1 MAIRVGIDVGGT
13 FTDLILHDEASG
25 EVRVEKV
32 PSVPGRPEQ
41 GCLDALEAALGAKSL
56 ASVEYF
62 LHGNTVGLNA
72 LLERKGA
79 VVGLLATAGFRD
91 VMEVRRGDRD
101 DMFDLF
107 WSPPEPLVPR
117 SLRRPVRER
126 VRADGEVHERLVAE
140 DVTSALAEF
149 RKRGVTS
156 IAVAFLNAY
165 ANPEHEQEAERLLR
179 AHGFDGPISLS
190 HRISREYREYE
201 RTSTTIVDAYVR
213 EKVSSYLARLERS
226 LQERGLRGHCLVMR
240 SGGGSLAFADAA
252 ERPFETLMSG
262 PVAGAEGAGKL
273 ARRFGLGDL
282 ITADVG
288 GTSFDTCLIVEGYPQ
303 LKYQGEV
310 QGMPLQTSWVD
321 VRSIGAGGG
330 SIASVDV
337 GGLLQ
342 VGPQSAGAQPGPA
355 CYGRGGT
362 QPTLT
367 DAGFFLGMLGRG
379 RLARGLDLDYEK
391 ARKAIKSVS
400 DELGASVE
408 QTACGIV
415 RLAAVKMTNA
425 IREITIEQGID
436 PRKMTLLSYGGAG
449 PMMATELARALDID
463 EIVVPCHAGN
473 FSAWGLLGADVLT
486 MRAQTK
492 IMPLSEESLDQVN
505 DVLAALF
512 AELEHNGATGIA
524 LREVRLDMRYR
535 GQEYTLSIVPT
546 AEHGRISAGAEA
558 VGRQFAENYRRAFG
572 IDLDEPLDVVSVRAL
587 LRRPL
592 PSFAEQSSA
601 RRVVNRSTHS
611 ASIRAYSF
619 ALEQFVDFKLFER
632 AQLAS
637 GEVLKGPAIV
647 SELTTTTYVDA
658 DFEFEVG
665 GSGLMHLRRSLRVQ
679 RSHREAEHAAP

>member
-25 EVRVEKV
+25 EIRVEKV

-41 GCLDALEAALGAKSL
+41 GCLDALAAAMSAKRLSD
-56 ASVEYF
+56 VEYF

-107 WSPPEPLVPR
+107 WAPPPPLVPR
-117 SLRRPVRER
+117 GLRRPVRER
-126 VRADGEVHERLVAE
+126 VRADGEIHQALAAD
-140 DVTSALAEF
+140 DVIEALAEF
-149 RKRGVTS
+149 RRRGVTS

-165 ANPEHEQEAERLLR
+165 ANPVHEQQAERLLR
-179 AHGFDGPISLS
+179 ANGFDGPISLS

-213 EKVSSYLARLERS
+213 EKVSSYLARLEQS
-226 LQERGLRGHCLVMR
+226 LRDRGVRGQCLVMR
-240 SGGGSLAFADAA
+240 SGGGSLTFADAA

-282 ITADVG
+282 IAADVG
-288 GTSFDTCLIVEGYPQ
+288 GTSFDTCLIVDGYPQ

-310 QGMPLQTSWVD
+310 EGMPLQTSWVD

-342 VGPQSAGAQPGPA
+342 VGPQSAGSQPGPA

-362 QPTLT
+362 LPTLT
-367 DAGFFLGMLGRG
+367 DAGLLLGMLGRG
-379 RLARGLDLDYEK
+379 RLASGLALDYEK
-391 ARKAIKSVS
+391 ARAAIVGVS
-400 DELGASVE
+400 DPLGAGIE
-408 QTACGIV
+408 ETACGIV
-415 RLAAVKMTNA
+415 RLAAVKMTNT

-436 PRKMTLLSYGGAG
+436 PRKMALLAYGGAG
-449 PMMATELARALDID
+449 PMMATELARALDIN
-463 EIVVPCHAGN
+463 EIVVPAHAGN

-486 MRAQTK
+486 MRAQTR
-492 IMPLSEESLDQVN
+492 ILPLSDESIEEINGLLS
-505 DVLAALF
+505 ALF
-512 AELEHNGATGIA
+512 EELERDRGAGIA
-524 LREVRLDMRYR
+524 LREVRLDLRYR

-546 AEHGRISAGAEA
+546 AEHGRISAGADA
-558 VGRQFAENYRRAFG
+558 IARQFAENYRRAFG
-572 IDLDEPLDVVSVRAL
+572 VELDEPLEAVSVRAL

-592 PSFAEQSSA
+592 PSFAEQSIA
-601 RRVVNRSTHS
+601 APAAKVEK
-611 ASIRAYSF
+611 AQESIRAYSF
-619 ALEQFVDFKLFER
+619 ARGKFLDFRLLER
-632 AQLAS
+632 GQLAA
-637 GEVLKGPAIV
+637 GETLKGPAIV
-647 SELTTTTYVDA
+647 SELTTTTYIDA
-658 DFEFEVG
+658 DFEFELSD
-665 GSGLMHLRRSLRVQ
+665 SGLMHLRRLAQVKRNQ
-679 RSHREAEHAAP
+679 READHVAL

>member
-25 EVRVEKV
+25 EIRVEKV

-41 GCLDALEAALGAKSL
+41 GCLDALDAALPGRPL
-56 ASVEYF
+56 TDVEYF
-62 LHGNTVGLNA
+62 LHGSTVGLNA

-107 WSPPEPLVPR
+107 WAPPAPLVPR

-126 VRADGEVHERLVAE
+126 VRADGEVHQAMVAT
-140 DVTSALAEF
+140 DVVEALEEF
-149 RKRGVTS
+149 RQRGVTS

-165 ANPEHEQEAERLLR
+165 ANPVHEQQVEQLLR
-179 AHGFDGPISLS
+179 ENGFDGPVSLS

-213 EKVSSYLARLERS
+213 EKVSSYLQRLERS
-226 LQERGLRGHCLVMR
+226 LGERGLRGQCLVMR
-240 SGGGSLAFADAA
+240 CGGGSLTFADAA
-252 ERPFETLMSG
+252 GRPFEILMSG

-273 ARRFGLGDL
+273 TRRFGLGDL

-288 GTSFDTCLIVEGYPQ
+288 GTSFDTCLIVDGYPQ

-310 QGMPLQTSWVD
+310 EGMPLQTSWVD

-342 VGPQSAGAQPGPA
+342 VGPRSAGAQPGPA
-355 CYGRGGT
+355 CYGRGGS

-379 RLARGLDLDYEK
+379 RLASGLDLDYEK
-391 ARKAIKSVS
+391 AHAAIRSVSGKLGVS
-400 DELGASVE
+400 DEE
-408 QTACGIV
+408 TACGIV
-415 RLAAVKMTNA
+415 RLAAVKMTNT

-436 PRKMTLLSYGGAG
+436 PRKMTLLAYGGAG
-449 PMMATELARALDID
+449 PMMATELARALDIE
-463 EIVVPCHAGN
+463 EIVVPWHAGN

-486 MRAQTK
+486 MRAQTR
-492 IMPLSEESLDQVN
+492 ILPLSDESLDDLN
-505 DVLAALF
+505 NLLAALF
-512 AELEHNGATGIA
+512 AELERDRSGGIA
-524 LREVRLDMRYR
+524 LREVRLDLRYR
-535 GQEYTLSIVPT
+535 GQEYTLSIIPT
-546 AEHGRISAGAEA
+546 AEHGRISVSAES
-558 VGRQFAENYRRAFG
+558 VGQQFAENYRRTFG
-572 IDLDEPLDVVSVRAL
+572 VELDEPLEVVSVRAL
-587 LRRPL
+587 LRQPL
-592 PSFAEQSSA
+592 PGFAEQSTVTPAA
-601 RRVVNRSTHS
+601 RAPADQVRV
-611 ASIRAYSF
+611 RAYSF
-619 ALEQFVDFKLFER
+619 ARGEFLEFKLFDR
-632 AQLAS
+632 QQLS
-637 GEVLKGPAIV
+637 VGEVVKGPAVI
-647 SELTTTTYVDA
+647 SEMTTTTYVDA
-658 DFEFEVG
+658 DFEFELG
-665 GSGLMHLRRSLRVQ
+665 DSGLMHLRRSLQVKRNY
-679 RSHREAEHAAP
+679 RETEHAAS

>member
-13 FTDLILHDEASG
+13 FTDLILHDEVSG
-25 EVRVEKV
+25 EIRVEKV
-32 PSVPGRPEQ
+32 PSVLGRPEQ
-41 GCLDALEAALGAKSL
+41 GCLDALEAALRTKSL
-56 ASVEYF
+56 ANVEYF

-107 WSPPEPLVPR
+107 WAPPEPLVPR
-117 SLRRPVRER
+117 CLRCPVRER
-126 VRADGEVHERLVAE
+126 VRADGEVHRRLAAE
-140 DVTSALAEF
+140 DVTEALAEF

-156 IAVAFLNAY
+156 VAVAFLNAY

-179 AHGFDGPISLS
+179 ANGFDGPISLS

-213 EKVSSYLARLERS
+213 EKVSSYLERLERS
-226 LQERGLRGHCLVMR
+226 LQERGLRGQCLVMR

-273 ARRFGLGDL
+273 ARRHGLGDL
-282 ITADVG
+282 VTADVG
-288 GTSFDTCLIVEGYPQ
+288 GTSFDTCLIVDGYPQ

-355 CYGRGGT
+355 CYGRGGIE
-362 QPTLT
+362 PTLT
-367 DAGFFLGMLGRG
+367 DAGFSLGMLGRG
-379 RLARGLDLDYEK
+379 RLASGLDLDHEK
-391 ARKAIKSVS
+391 ARSALQNVGDK
-400 DELGASVE
+400 LGASVVE
-408 QTACGIV
+408 TACGIV

-425 IREITIEQGID
+425 IREITIEQGVD
-436 PRKMTLLSYGGAG
+436 PRKMTLLAYGGAG
-449 PMMATELARALDID
+449 PMMATELARALDIE

-492 IMPLSEESLDQVN
+492 IMPLSDESLDQVN

-512 AELEHNGATGIA
+512 AELERNGSNGIA

-535 GQEYTLSIVPT
+535 GQEYTLSIIPT
-546 AEHGRISAGAEA
+546 AEHGRISASADA
-558 VGRQFAENYRRAFG
+558 VGRQFAENYQRAFG
-572 IDLDEPLDVVSVRAL
+572 IELEEPVEVVSVRAL

-592 PSFAEQSSA
+592 PSFAEQNTA
-601 RRVVNRSTHS
+601 PAAKGTTDRIG
-611 ASIRAYSF
+611 IRAYSF
-619 ALEQFVDFKLFER
+619 ALGQFLDFTLFDR
-632 AQLAS
+632 RQLAA
-637 GEVLKGPAIV
+637 GEIVKGPAII

-658 DFEFEVG
+658 DFELELG
-665 GSGLMHLRRSLRVQ
+665 DSGLMHVRRSLQVKRNY
-679 RSHREAEHAAP
+679 REAQHAAS